1 MRVCVCVCAYPFL
14 FSTATLIHI
23 IHQDLD
29 CQIGKVQWHEM
40 HLGISFH
47 PFFYIENV
55 QLTVRRS
62 RWFYSSTL
70 WHGQGNGASKA
81 DRSGGYGQSTHR
93 WFALSLAVD
102 LSVACGSRSKVCSNL
117 ARARR
122 ALAWVSVSL
131 NTTEPFISFI

>member
-1 MRVCVCVCAYPFL
+1 MWGAGNAFL
-14 FSTATLIHI
+14 DGFATGSIPDGGRLYRRLYGDPDGSTAALCGMVKETEHQRQIDQEVTVTL
-23 IHQDLD
+23 
-29 CQIGKVQWHEM
+29 
-40 HLGISFH
+40 
-47 PFFYIENV
+47 
-55 QLTVRRS
+55 
-62 RWFYSSTL
+62 
-70 WHGQGNGASKA
+70 
-81 DRSGGYGQSTHR
+81 STHR